1 MTGLKES
8 YILEIDSKSDPLK
21 GLHRIPYAAIGTT
34 DKHKI
39 DEAASKLGFDVV
51 YETGGNKLPDGL
63 KVRSRYP
70 DENMPEI
77 ITEKLS
83 LAVATLLAK
92 ENDETKV

>member
-1 MTGLKES
+1 MTGLNEGH
-8 YILEIDSKSDPLK
+8 IPEIDSRKDPLK

-51 YETGGNKLPDGL
+51 YETGGYQLQDGL

-77 ITEKLS
+77 ITEKLR
-83 LAVATLLAK
+83 VKVK
-92 ENDETKV
+92 ELIAAQ